1 MGKVE
6 QTMDRFSVF
15 APRLL
20 PAAEP
25 FVSALRSCPGCGQ
38 ALAVRIIGKALTDH
52 GRYPYGGVQPRVNV
66 AAFPYADWH
75 TFPQQKLQ
83 PAQSKIDTGQVLAVA
98 GEAGA
103 FEDMFSL
110 LQDARRAGTRLFVIC
125 FLNEAGIERH
135 ASPAAPDYNHDSIKS
150 FSERLEGMH
159 KILDRVKSSQP
170 DFMATACASYPF
182 DLIEKVRA
190 ALSSRISFMAVFV
203 PCPTGCLY
211 DPSLGLRSGRQA
223 VQTGFFPLYQR
234 AEGMTTITVEPQPLL
249 PVSAYMTMQQ
259 AYGVSAE
266 ETARVQDLVG
276 RALKKLRKE
285 CP

>member
-1 MGKVE
+1 M

-15 APRLL
+15 TPRLL

-52 GRYPYGGVQPRVNV
+52 GRYPYGGAQPGVNV
-66 AAFPYADWH
+66 AAFPSVDWQ
-75 TFPQQKLQ
+75 TFPPRELQ
-83 PAQSKIDTGQVLAVA
+83 PAESKSEPAQILAVA
-98 GEAGA
+98 GESGA

-110 LQDARRAGTRLFVIC
+110 LQDAKRSKSRLFVIC

-135 ASPAAPDYNHDSIKS
+135 GSTPASNYNHDSIKS
-150 FSERLEGMH
+150 FSERLEGMRI
-159 KILDRVKSSQP
+159 ILDRVSSSRP

-182 DLIEKVRA
+182 DLIEKVRG
-190 ALSSRISFMAVFV
+190 ALASRTSFLAVFV

-234 AEGMTTITVEPQPLL
+234 AGGMTTITIEPKPLL
-249 PVSAYMTMQQ
+249 PVAAYMAMQQ
-259 AYGVSAE
+259 AYSVRAD
-266 ETARVQDLVG
+266 ETARVQDMVST
-276 RALKKLRKE
+276 ALKKLKQE
-285 CP
+285 CS

>member
-1 MGKVE
+1 
-6 QTMDRFSVF
+6 MDRFSVF

-52 GRYPYGGVQPRVNV
+52 GRFPYGGVQPGVNV
-66 AAFPYADWH
+66 AAFPYADWQ
-75 TFPQQKLQ
+75 TFPPRQAQ
-83 PAQSKIDTGQVLAVA
+83 PSESKIDTAQVRAVA
-98 GEAGA
+98 GESGA

-110 LQDARRAGTRLFVIC
+110 LQDAKRSGSRLCVVC
-125 FLNEAGIERH
+125 FFNEAGIERH
-135 ASPAAPDYNHDSIKS
+135 GSISASNYNHDSIKNYS
-150 FSERLEGMH
+150 ARLEGMYL
-159 KILDRVKSSQP
+159 ILDRVRSSRP

-182 DLIEKVRA
+182 DLIEKVRG
-190 ALSSRISFMAVFV
+190 ALASRISFLAVFV

-211 DPSLGLRSGRQA
+211 DASLGLRSGRKA

-234 AEGMTTITVEPQPLL
+234 AGGMTTITLEPKPLL
-249 PVSAYMTMQQ
+249 PVAAYMAMQQ
-259 AYGVSAE
+259 AYMVSPD
-266 ETARVQDLVG
+266 ETARVQGMVNT
-276 RALKKLRKE
+276 ALKKLRQE